1 MGQGTFSMGQQ
12 RGAQPDQAL
21 LGMTPSVP
29 SSTNFLHQATQATG
43 WPHSP

>member
-12 RGAQPDQAL
+12 RGTQPDQAL

-29 SSTNFLHQATQATG
+29 IQATG